1 MRKLLVHF
9 IFGFLG
15 LYLATL
21 FIPGVEVQGDFTP
34 SLKILILAGIVLGSV
49 NFFLKPII
57 NIITFP
63 LRLITL
69 GLFGLIINM
78 AIVWIVDVLFPQ
90 LLIEGLIP
98 LFWTGLLIWILG
110 ALLSFPVIEKIK
122 GKT

>member
-21 FIPGVEVQGDFTP
+21 FIPGVEVQG
-34 SLKILILAGIVLGSV
+34 SLGESIRVLILAGIVLGLV

-69 GLFGLIINM
+69 GLFGLVINM
-78 AIVWIVDVLFPQ
+78 AIVWIVDILFLQ
-90 LLIEGLIP
+90 LIVDGLVP

-110 ALLSFPVIEKIK
+110 ALLSFPIIKKIK
-122 GKT
+122 GKA

>member
-21 FIPGVEVQGDFTP
+21 FIPGVEVQGSFAQ
-34 SLKILILAGIVLGSV
+34 SLKILILAGIVLGLV

-69 GLFGLIINM
+69 GLFGLVTNM
-78 AIVWIVDVLFPQ
+78 TIVWIIDVLFPQ
-90 LLIEGLIP
+90 LLIEGLVP
-98 LFWTGLLIWILG
+98 LFWTGLLVWIFG
-110 ALLSFPVIEKIK
+110 ALLSFPIIEKIK
-122 GKT
+122 GKV

>member
-21 FIPGVEVQGDFTP
+21 FIPGVEVQGDFTQ
-34 SLKILILAGIVLGSV
+34 SLKILILAGIVLGLV

-90 LLIEGLIP
+90 LLIEGLVP
-98 LFWTGLLIWILG
+98 LFWTGLLIWTLG
-110 ALLSFPVIEKIK
+110 TLLSFPIIEKIK
-122 GKT
+122 GKS